1 MKKKDYLNKY
11 SFVNKKVSAAFLSVV
26 TLLTL
31 LLPAKINKKSLSN
44 EESEIETLSID
55 TEEIEEVSL
64 ENVEPV
70 LTQELDSIPLQENSA
85 IIEQVPVLYDIFE
98 ELNMIKNKINLYNT
112 LNFKQDLV
120 ESYDYV
126 PRLLTL
132 EEKELVISYLYD
144 LTSEEWKEIVCEMM
158 AEAPNVGTNY
168 EGMYEVASCVY
179 NRYISSR
186 WNRKNGNPH
195 DIIIAKGQFTT
206 YKVGY
211 WYQYFENL
219 PEEEFKSLPAYQ
231 AAIDC
236 FYSQKPIHN
245 FTQFR
250 SNGSSIGIL
259 LSPRGNRFL
268 DPLSDSEIKPL
279 EERGTFVKMLDALNN
294 KENKLYPLFLII
306 QEGDIDSLDYYYA
319 NIELY
324 ENNLEEVEE
333 NTGLIKVPIK

>member
-1 MKKKDYLNKY
+1 MKNKNFFNKHSY
-11 SFVNKKVSAAFLSVV
+11 VNKKVSAAFLSAV
-26 TLLTL
+26 TFLTL
-31 LLPAKINKKSLSN
+31 FLPTKINKKLLLN
-44 EESEIETLSID
+44 EARETEILSID
-55 TEEIEEVSL
+55 ANEVEELSVDDIETVV
-64 ENVEPV
+64 VE
-70 LTQELDSIPLQENSA
+70 DIDCMPLQENTVETRQA
-85 IIEQVPVLYDIFE
+85 LLLNNIFE
-98 ELNMIKNKINLYNT
+98 ELNMICNKINLYNY
-112 LNFKQDLV
+112 LNFKQDFV
-120 ESYDYV
+120 ESYEYV
-126 PRLLTL
+126 PRSLTI
-132 EEKELVISYLYD
+132 EEKELIISYLYD

-158 AEAPNVGTNY
+158 AESPNAGTNY
-168 EGMYEVASCVY
+168 EGMYEVASCVF
-179 NRYISSR
+179 NRYISYR

-211 WYQYFENL
+211 WYKFFENL
-219 PEEEFKSLPAYQ
+219 PETEFKNLPAYQ

-279 EERGTFVKMLDALNN
+279 EERGTFVKMLDAINN
-294 KENKLYPLFLII
+294 KTNELYPLFLII
-306 QEGDIDSLDYYYA
+306 QEGDIDSLDYYFA

-333 NTGLIKVPIK
+333 NIGLIKAPIK